1 MMMWGWG
8 SGLGWIWMILVWALV
23 IGGVVWVVTQL
34 STRNSTPGR
43 DGADNA
49 RRILDERFA
58 RGEIDEDEYRRIRDE
73 LSS

>member
-8 SGLGWIWMILVWALV
+8 SGLGWMWMILVWALV
-23 IGGVVWVVTQL
+23 IVGVVWVVTQL
-34 STRNSTPGR
+34 SARNRTPGQ
-43 DGADNA
+43 DGSGDA

-73 LSS
+73 LSN